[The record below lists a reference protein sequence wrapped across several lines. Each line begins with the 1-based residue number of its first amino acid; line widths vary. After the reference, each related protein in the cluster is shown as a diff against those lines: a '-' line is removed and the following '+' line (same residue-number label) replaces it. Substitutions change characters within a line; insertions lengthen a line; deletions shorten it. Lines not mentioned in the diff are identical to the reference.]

1 MAGFVVERD
10 VSDHFRFSP
19 IQTDL
24 AQELCRDYDMP
35 LDVSTAILIDEQGA
49 HSHSTAI
56 LRLGLHLGWGYAV
69 VSRMAILLVPRIVRD
84 FGYSLFARN
93 RGRIWKAFKR
103 MTGLSDTR
111 MEPYRD
117 HVVGLVEPL
126 DPGWGFDLIIS
137 PTMTPKS

>member
-24 AQELCRDYDMP
+24 AQELCTDYKMP

-56 LRLGLHLGWGYAV
+56 LRLGHHLGWAYAI
-69 VSRMAILLVPRIVRD
+69 VSNMAMLLVPRIVRD
-84 FGYSLFARN
+84 FAYTMFARN
-93 RGRIWKAFKR
+93 RGRIWKFVKR
-103 MTGLSDTR
+103 MTGMGDTR

-117 HVVGLVEPL
+117 RIVGLVEPI
-126 DPGWGFDLIIS
+126 DPSWGFDPVIS
-137 PTMTPKS
+137 PTTPPKS